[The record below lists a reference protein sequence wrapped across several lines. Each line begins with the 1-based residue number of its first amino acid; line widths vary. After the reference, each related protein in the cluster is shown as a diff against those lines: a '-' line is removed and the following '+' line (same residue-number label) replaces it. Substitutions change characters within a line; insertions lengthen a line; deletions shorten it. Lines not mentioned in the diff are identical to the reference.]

1 MDKAQVSPRRWF
13 YPYALFAEHAASVY
27 KNGSAA
33 EIFL

>member
-1 MDKAQVSPRRWF
+1 MDKAQLSPRRWF
-13 YPYALFAEHAASVY
+13 YPYALFAGHAASVY